1 MVSDAT
7 PERCV
12 RDLGEQGV
20 LQRLF
25 PFCPPGVVGDD
36 AAILPTLGAQS
47 LVVTTDVLVAGVH
60 FSDRTTP
67 PEAVGWRAVAA
78 NLSDLAAMGATP
90 LGITIALAM
99 PGEVPI
105 AWIDDLYRGMT
116 ACLKAYDSVILGGD
130 LSQSPVRSI
139 AITALGQVAPD
150 RVLRRSAAQAGDAIV
165 VTGLHGMS
173 RLGLAM
179 LLDPALGESV
189 RVATRDRWLRAHQY
203 PVPRLDVI
211 APLWQAIAA
220 TRCRPDIAAMDS
232 SDGLADAIVQIGR
245 ASGVGAR
252 VERQRLRVP
261 PEATAIVSPEQA
273 IEWVL
278 YGGED
283 FELVLCLPLATAEN
297 LVQRLGGDAAIVG
310 EMTAEPGVFLVDGSE
325 RIPLTLAQGF
335 QHF

>member
-1 MVSDAT
+1 MGE
-7 PERCV
+7 PCV

-20 LQRLF
+20 LQLLF
-25 PFCPPGVVGDD
+25 PFCPPGMVGDD
-36 AAILPTLGAQS
+36 AAVLPALARQS
-47 LVVTTDVLVAGVH
+47 LVVTTDVLVEGVH

-78 NLSDLAAMGATP
+78 NLSDLAAMGAAP

-105 AWIDDLYRGMT
+105 AWIDGLYSGMT
-116 ACLKAYDSVILGGD
+116 ACLQAYGGHILGGD

-139 AITALGQVAPD
+139 AITALGQVDPA
-150 RVLRRSAAQAGDAIV
+150 RVLRRSAAQPGDAIV
-165 VTGLHGMS
+165 VTGLHGVS
-173 RLGLAM
+173 RLGLAI
-179 LLDPALGESV
+179 LLEPSLGETV
-189 RVATRDRWLRAHQY
+189 QVAARERWLRAHQY

-211 APLWQAIAA
+211 EPLWQVIAQ
-220 TRCRPDIAAMDS
+220 TQCRPDIAAMDS
-232 SDGLADAIVQIGR
+232 SDGLADAIVQICR

-252 VERQRLRVP
+252 IARERLRVP
-261 PEATAIVSPEQA
+261 PAARAIVSPEQA
-273 IEWVL
+273 IAWVL

-283 FELVLCLPLATAEN
+283 FELVLCLPLATAAA

-310 EMTAEPGVFLVDGSE
+310 EVTADPGVFLIDGQGS
-325 RIPLTLAQGF
+325 IPLSLAQGF

>member
-1 MVSDAT
+1 MGE
-7 PERCV
+7 PCV

-20 LQRLF
+20 LQLLF
-25 PFCPPGVVGDD
+25 PFCPPGMVGDD
-36 AAILPTLGAQS
+36 AAVLSALGSQS
-47 LVVTTDVLVAGVH
+47 LVVTTDVLVEGVH

-67 PEAVGWRAVAA
+67 PDAVGWRAVAA

-105 AWIDDLYRGMT
+105 AWIEGLYGGMT
-116 ACLKAYDSVILGGD
+116 ACLQAFGGAILGGD

-139 AITALGQVAPD
+139 TITALGQVDPA
-150 RVLRRSAAQAGDAIV
+150 RVLRRSAAQPGDAIV
-165 VTGLHGMS
+165 VTGLHGAS
-173 RLGLAM
+173 RLGLAI
-179 LLDPALGESV
+179 LQEPGLGASV
-189 RVATRDRWLRAHQY
+189 SGAERDRWLRAHQY

-211 APLWQAIAA
+211 EPLWQAIAQ
-220 TRCRPDIAAMDS
+220 TQGRPDIAVMDS

-252 VERQRLRVP
+252 VQRERLPIP
-261 PEATAIVSPEQA
+261 PGAMAIVSPDQA
-273 IEWVL
+273 IQWVL

-283 FELVLCLPLATAEN
+283 FELVLCLPLATAEG
-297 LVQRLGGDAAIVG
+297 LVQRLGGEAAIVG
-310 EMTAEPGVFLVDGSE
+310 EVTADPGVFLIDGQES
-325 RIPLTLAQGF
+325 IPLSLAHGF